1 VKELPATLSS
11 SSNRSALTRSL
22 HFALFL
28 AGCFWLFAA
37 TRISSL
43 AAQGIANQLDL
54 AVLEPL
60 LQQASLV
67 LLLLVAFAVLDWM
80 VNRHLSLRSA
90 NALPRRLTSGQE
102 WLRGAALGWGTLLLA
117 IAPMV
122 ITGALHPQFWLA
134 PRSWGLALLALITLA
149 FFTLG
154 LELAFR
160 GYLFV
165 RLIAAIG
172 PVAATI
178 LLSLLYALLSA
189 FRPNATWLSISIT
202 FLMGVWFSAAYLRTH
217 ALWVGWGLHFAWDA
231 AMAVVFGLPI
241 AGYPSYSSL
250 ITTTVSG
257 PVWFTGGAYGPEG
270 AALTL
275 VVITASIAMLY
286 RITRGY
292 AWDYTHAPIVA
303 MGYPM
308 TIAPPAAHTAMEAE
322 AAAQPASLVQIA
334 TATPANA
341 STVPEIDEHLRA
353 AEED

>member
-1 VKELPATLSS
+1 M
-11 SSNRSALTRSL
+11 
-22 HFALFL
+22 
-28 AGCFWLFAA
+28 
-37 TRISSL
+37 RISSL
-43 AAQGIANQLDL
+43 AAQGIADQLDL

-275 VVITASIAMLY
+275 VVVLASMAMLY
-286 RITRGY
+286 RMTRGY

-341 STVPEIDEHLRA
+341 STVPEIDEHLRT

>member
-1 VKELPATLSS
+1 LSS
-11 SSNRSALTRSL
+11 SSNRSAVTRSL

-28 AGCFWLFAA
+28 AGGLWLFAA
-37 TRISSL
+37 MTISSL
-43 AAQGIANQLDL
+43 AAQGIADRLDL
-54 AVLEPL
+54 AALEPL
-60 LQQASLV
+60 LQQAFLV
-67 LLLLVAFAVLDWM
+67 LLLLVAFAALDWM

-90 NALPRRLTSGQE
+90 NALPKRLTSGQE

-122 ITGALHPQFWLA
+122 IAGALHPQFWLA
-134 PRSWGLALLALITLA
+134 PRSWGLALLALVTLA
-149 FFTLG
+149 FLTLG

-160 GYLFV
+160 GYLFIH
-165 RLIAAIG
+165 LIAAIG

-178 LLSLLYALLSA
+178 LLSLLYALISA
-189 FRPNATWLSISIT
+189 FRPNATWWSISIT
-202 FLMGVWFSAAYLRTH
+202 FLMGVWFSASYLRTH
-217 ALWVGWGLHFAWDA
+217 ALWVGWGIHFAWDA

-241 AGYPSYSSL
+241 AGYPTYSSL
-250 ITTTVSG
+250 VTTTVSG

-275 VVITASIAMLY
+275 VVVLASMAMLY
-286 RITRGY
+286 RMTRGY
-292 AWDYTHAPIVA
+292 AWDYTHAPIVP

-334 TATPANA
+334 SATPANA

-353 AEED
+353 EADE